1 MVGRSG
7 KRRIVIVS
15 AWLLF
20 LAIVGVCFLFMERYI
35 YDKTAREKLT
45 EKSAAIS
52 RELPTIVES
61 DYYSSMASVRGLT
74 TRLKTLAFAL
84 EPYVDIDDAWQ
95 LINEF
100 AVEAGVAD
108 LDIYDR
114 DGNVIYGEDTL
125 EDSPFLGR
133 GDVIGVVL
141 DTGFYTIS
149 EGQEQYDE
157 RRFEELLAMTDTSE
171 RSDRYFWGVGDRWL
185 IVLTNRTSDAQSQVM
200 EYLSRNRLLRTV
212 KVGNSGYLL
221 LLGMDGTI
229 TVGSDSSQEGR
240 PMDELQIWSG
250 RDITTTDDLLALF
263 EGQDGPVR
271 MQITGTDCYVSR
283 LDIDSVLLL
292 VVLPES
298 EVRDEVNQAT
308 LTLLILM
315 ILVSGLAVLYA
326 VLHSDDS
333 DSVIVTRGSI
343 AWNRAMSGKMII
355 VSVLCVIAVLAGV
368 FYLESLSIY
377 ADTFSYTQSRADRTV
392 EDIVDNNLTM
402 EVLQEW
408 ADEESL
414 ARASMARCVLKYA
427 DPAEID
433 GDYLARLSMCLG
445 VTYLYRFDMG
455 GNVMYTN
462 SPYDRITAGGS
473 GQFSSMLTGRP
484 YVVTAPSETE
494 FFGEYLQMAAVTVRD
509 DSGASDGFIMV
520 ATYPDE
526 LSFLRMNMGYD
537 TLFNQIGLSDGIYVM
552 VVNGQDLTVEYMA
565 CIDNG
570 IADTDIS
577 SFNYKGLNAGALGIG
592 EERLQD
598 SYNGYTVLFGDS
610 YFASVRRVD
619 GSGDDSSDKYLLI
632 MTPMEG
638 ISMRHV
644 VTAVFAMVMTMLFM
658 AVLTVLSCMGP
669 QDAVSKSDAGEESA
683 FADEEARDE
692 ADMLSILKKLVGR
705 TKPFFE
711 DRWPKDC
718 KKWSSRT
725 SSEKYSSIANK
736 GILAALAFIFLQAL
750 IAGPK
755 SVWYYCVTG
764 KWDSGLN
771 LYSLTS
777 CIISIC
783 VLLVAKVILH
793 KLLFLTAR
801 VSGSRGETV
810 CHLMDNFS
818 GYAMFIAG
826 VFICLHHLGV
836 NATAL
841 SLTGGVAGVIFGIG
855 CQNIV
860 ADILA
865 GIIMTF
871 EGSVHVGEFV
881 SYNGQ
886 FCAVLS
892 IGVRTTKLKWFGEI
906 TVVRN
911 NDFKNYV
918 RMPTNRQNRAV
929 CTIGIDLKE
938 SLERVEAVLEKELP
952 VIHDNLCAA
961 IKDQVEGPVYMGVKA
976 IDGDCITLSF
986 YFIAKGLYYASLQR
1000 RLNAELKKMCD
1011 RNDINLA
1018 MHQIVVNTPRDYS
1031 GREG

>member
-35 YDKTAREKLT
+35 YDRTAREKLT

-61 DYYSSMASVRGLT
+61 DYYSSMASVRGVV

-84 EPYVDIDDAWQ
+84 EPYGDIDDARQ
-95 LINEF
+95 MIDEF
-100 AVEAGVAD
+100 AEEAGVAD
-108 LDIYDR
+108 LYIYDR
-114 DGNVIYGEDTL
+114 NGSVIYGEDTM
-125 EDSPFLGR
+125 EDSPFLGQ
-133 GDVIGVVL
+133 GDMVSAIL
-141 DTGFYTIS
+141 DTGFYS
-149 EGQEQYDE
+149 AAEGQAQYDE
-157 RRFEELLAMTDTSE
+157 RRFEELLAMPDTSE
-171 RSDRYFWGVGDRWL
+171 RSDRYLWGVGDRWL
-185 IVLTNRTSDAQSQVM
+185 IVLTSRTSDAQSQVM
-200 EYLSRNRLLRTV
+200 EYLSRNRLLQSV

-221 LLGMDGTI
+221 LLGLDGTI
-229 TVGSDSSQEGR
+229 TVGKDSSLDGMTME
-240 PMDELQIWSG
+240 ELNIRSG
-250 RDITTTDDLLALF
+250 RDITTSGDLLALF
-263 EGQDGPVR
+263 EDQDGPVK
-271 MQITGTDCYVSR
+271 MQISGEDCYVSR

-298 EVRDEVNQAT
+298 EVRAEVNHVT
-308 LTLLILM
+308 LTFLILM

-326 VLHSDDS
+326 VLHADDS
-333 DSVIVTRGSI
+333 DSIIVTRGRI
-343 AWNRAMSGKMII
+343 IWNRAMSGKMII
-355 VSVLCVIAVLAGV
+355 VSVLCVIAVFAGV

-392 EDIVDNNLTM
+392 EDIVDNNLTK
-402 EVLQEW
+402 EVLQGW

-414 ARASMARCVLKYA
+414 TRAAMARCVLKYA

-433 GDYLARLSMCLG
+433 GDYLARLAGCLG
-445 VTYLYRFDMG
+445 VTYLYRFDMD
-455 GNVMYTN
+455 GNVVYTN
-462 SPYDRITAGGS
+462 SPYDRITAGQS
-473 GQFSSMLTGRP
+473 DQFCSMLTGRP
-484 YVVTAPSETE
+484 YIVTAPSETE

-526 LSFLRMNMGYD
+526 LSFIRMNMGYD
-537 TLFNQIGLSDGIYVM
+537 NIFNQIGLSDGIYVM
-552 VVNGQDLTVEYMA
+552 VINDPDLTVEYIA
-565 CIDNG
+565 CIENG
-570 IADTDIS
+570 IADTGIS
-577 SFNYKGLNAGALGIG
+577 SFNYKGMKAGSLGIS
-592 EERLQD
+592 EDRLQD
-598 SYNGYTVLFGDS
+598 NYNGNMALFGNS
-610 YFASVRRVD
+610 YFASIRRVD
-619 GSGDDSSDKYLLI
+619 GSDDASPDTYLLI
-632 MTPMEG
+632 MRPMEG
-638 ISMRHV
+638 MSVSHV
-644 VTAVFAMVMTMLFM
+644 VNAVFATVMTLLFM
-658 AVLTVLSCMGP
+658 AVLTLLSCIGP
-669 QDAVSKSDAGEESA
+669 RDDVAQADAGETSGLTE
-683 FADEEARDE
+683 EEARDE
-692 ADMLSILKKLVGR
+692 ADMLSILRKLVGR

-718 KKWSSRT
+718 KKWNSRT
-725 SSEKYSSIANK
+725 SSEKYSSIATK
-736 GILAALAFIFLQAL
+736 GILAALALIFLHAW
-750 IAGPK
+750 IAGPR

-818 GYAMFIAG
+818 GYALFIAG
-826 VFICLHHLGV
+826 VFICLHHMGV

-881 SYNGQ
+881 TYNGQ

-906 TVVRN
+906 MVVRN

-961 IKDQVEGPVYMGVKA
+961 VGDQVEGPVYMGVKA

-986 YFIAKGLYYASLQR
+986 YFISKGLYYASLQR
-1000 RLNAELKKMCD
+1000 ILNAELKKMCD

-1031 GREG
+1031 GKGE